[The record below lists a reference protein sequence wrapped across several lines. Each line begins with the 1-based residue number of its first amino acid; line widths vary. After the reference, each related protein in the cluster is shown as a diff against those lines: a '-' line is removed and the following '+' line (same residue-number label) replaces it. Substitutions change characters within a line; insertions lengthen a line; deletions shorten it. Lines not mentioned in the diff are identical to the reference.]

1 MEQRFAI
8 FDMDGTLVDSMKY
21 WHNLGREYLISKGVQ
36 GNLNEVLERTKPMT
50 MTESGALFIREFGLD
65 GTPESV
71 AAEINAVM
79 EGHYR
84 KDVELKAGAKEYLEQ
99 LRRAGVRMCVAS
111 ATQEELVDLCLTR
124 LGVRDYFE
132 FLLSCETVGT
142 GKNRPDVYLAAAE
155 RLGAAVENTVIYE
168 DAWYAVR
175 TAKNAGFRVVAIYDD
190 NSKTRWD
197 ELRELADT
205 PIEGWAELLEA

>member
-8 FDMDGTLVDSMKY
+8 FDMDGTLVDSMLY
-21 WHNLGREYLISKGVQ
+21 WHNLGQEYLESKGVT
-36 GNLNEVLERTKPMT
+36 GDLNEVLERSKPMT
-50 MTESGALFIREFGLD
+50 MVESGALFIKEFGLA

-84 KDVELKAGAKEYLEQ
+84 NDVQLKEGAKEYLEQ
-99 LRRAGVRMCVAS
+99 LRQKGIKLCVAS
-111 ATQEELVDLCLTR
+111 ATAEDLVSLCLTR

-132 FLLSCETVGT
+132 FLLSCESVGT
-142 GKNRPDVYLAAAE
+142 GKNRPDVYFAAAE
-155 RLGAAVENTVIYE
+155 RLGAVPENTVVYE

-175 TAKNAGFRVVAIYDD
+175 TAKNAGFRVVAIFDY
-190 NSKTRWD
+190 NSRARWD
-197 ELRELADT
+197 EIRAMADT
-205 PIEGWAELLEA
+205 PIESWTELLEA

>member
-1 MEQRFAI
+1 M
-8 FDMDGTLVDSMKY
+8 
-21 WHNLGREYLISKGVQ
+21 
-36 GNLNEVLERTKPMT
+36 
-50 MTESGALFIREFGLD
+50 
-65 GTPESV
+65 
-71 AAEINAVM
+71 
-79 EGHYR
+79 
-84 KDVELKAGAKEYLEQ
+84 
-99 LRRAGVRMCVAS
+99 AS

>member
-8 FDMDGTLVDSMKY
+8 FDMDGTLVDSMLY
-21 WHNLGREYLISKGVQ
+21 WHNLGQEYLESKGVT
-36 GNLNEVLERTKPMT
+36 GDLNEVLERSKPMT
-50 MTESGALFIREFGLD
+50 MVESGALFIKEFGLA

-84 KDVELKAGAKEYLEQ
+84 NDVQLKDGAKEYLEQ
-99 LRRAGVRMCVAS
+99 LRQKGIKLCVAS
-111 ATQEELVDLCLTR
+111 ATAEDLVSLCLTR

-132 FLLSCETVGT
+132 FLLSCESVGT
-142 GKNRPDVYLAAAE
+142 GKNRPDVYFAAAE
-155 RLGAAVENTVIYE
+155 RLGAAVENTVVYE

-175 TAKNAGFRVVAIYDD
+175 TAKNAGFRVVAIFDY
-190 NSKTRWD
+190 NSRARWD
-197 ELRELADT
+197 EIRAMADT
-205 PIEGWAELLEA
+205 PIESWAELLEA

>member
-84 KDVELKAGAKEYLEQ
+84 KDVELKDGAKEYLEQ

>member
-8 FDMDGTLVDSMKY
+8 FDMDGTLVDSMLY
-21 WHNLGREYLISKGVQ
+21 WHNLGQEYLESKGVT
-36 GNLNEVLERTKPMT
+36 GDLNEVLERSKPMT
-50 MTESGALFIREFGLD
+50 MVESGALFIQEFGLD

-79 EGHYR
+79 EDHYR
-84 KDVELKAGAKEYLEQ
+84 FDVQLKDGAKEYLEQ
-99 LRRAGVRMCVAS
+99 LRRKGIKLCVAS
-111 ATQEELVDLCLTR
+111 ATAEDLVSLCLTR

-132 FLLSCETVGT
+132 FFLSCETVGT
-142 GKNRPDVYLAAAE
+142 GKNRPDVYFAAAE

-175 TAKNAGFRVVAIYDD
+175 TAKNAGFRVVAIFDY
-190 NSKTRWD
+190 NSRARWD
-197 ELRELADT
+197 EIRAMADT
-205 PIEGWAELLEA
+205 PIESWAELLEA

>member
-8 FDMDGTLVDSMKY
+8 FDMDGTLVDSMLY
-21 WHNLGREYLISKGVQ
+21 WHNLGQEFLESKGVT
-36 GNLNEVLERTKPMT
+36 GDLNEVLERSKPMT
-50 MTESGALFIREFGLD
+50 MVESGALFIKEFGLD

-84 KDVELKAGAKEYLEQ
+84 NDVQLKEGAKEYLEQ
-99 LRRAGVRMCVAS
+99 LRQKGIKLCVAS
-111 ATQEELVDLCLTR
+111 ATAEDLVSLCLTR

-132 FLLSCETVGT
+132 FLLSCESVGT
-142 GKNRPDVYLAAAE
+142 GKNRPDVYFAAAE
-155 RLGAAVENTVIYE
+155 RLGAVPENTVVYE

-175 TAKNAGFRVVAIYDD
+175 TAKNAGFRVVAIFDY
-190 NSKTRWD
+190 NSRARWD
-197 ELRELADT
+197 EIRAMADT
-205 PIEGWAELLEA
+205 PIESWAELLEA

>member
-84 KDVELKAGAKEYLEQ
+84 KDV
-99 LRRAGVRMCVAS
+99 
-111 ATQEELVDLCLTR
+111 
-124 LGVRDYFE
+124 
-132 FLLSCETVGT
+132 
-142 GKNRPDVYLAAAE
+142 N
-155 RLGAAVENTVIYE
+155 
-168 DAWYAVR
+168 
-175 TAKNAGFRVVAIYDD
+175 
-190 NSKTRWD
+190 
-197 ELRELADT
+197 
-205 PIEGWAELLEA
+205 

>member
-8 FDMDGTLVDSMKY
+8 FDMDGTLVDSMMY
-21 WHNLGREYLISKGVQ
+21 WHNLGQEYLESKGVT
-36 GNLNEVLERTKPMT
+36 GDLNEVLERSKPMT
-50 MTESGALFIREFGLD
+50 MVESGALFIQEFGLA

-84 KDVELKAGAKEYLEQ
+84 CDVQLKAGAKEYLEQ
-99 LRRAGVRMCVAS
+99 LRRAGIKLCVAS
-111 ATQEELVDLCLTR
+111 ATAEDLVQVCLTR
-124 LGVRDYFE
+124 LGVADYFE

-142 GKNRPDVYLAAAE
+142 GKNRPDVYFAAAE
-155 RLGAAVENTVIYE
+155 RLGAAVENTVVYE

-175 TAKNAGFRVVAIYDD
+175 TAKNAGFRVVAIYDN
-190 NSKTRWD
+190 NSRARWD
-197 ELRELADT
+197 EIRAMADT
-205 PIEGWAELLEA
+205 PIESWTELLET

>member
-8 FDMDGTLVDSMKY
+8 FDMDGTLVDSMLY
-21 WHNLGREYLISKGVQ
+21 WHNLGQEYLESKGVT
-36 GNLNEVLERTKPMT
+36 GDLNEVLERSKPMT
-50 MTESGALFIREFGLD
+50 MVESGALFIKEFGLA

-84 KDVELKAGAKEYLEQ
+84 NDVQLKAGAKEYLEQ
-99 LRRAGVRMCVAS
+99 LRQKGIKLCVAS
-111 ATQEELVDLCLTR
+111 ATAEDLVSLCLTR

-132 FLLSCETVGT
+132 FLLSCESVGT
-142 GKNRPDVYLAAAE
+142 GKNRPDVYFAAAE
-155 RLGAAVENTVIYE
+155 RLGAAVENTVVYE

-175 TAKNAGFRVVAIYDD
+175 TAKNAGFRVVAIFDY
-190 NSKTRWD
+190 NSRARWD
-197 ELRELADT
+197 EIRAMADT
-205 PIEGWAELLEA
+205 PIESWAELLEA